1 MLSFPDRPLV
11 RMAVVAQP
19 ARGRTQTVL
28 ASGLDSRRARSGKTR
43 RDSGRSENLFALPC
57 DAGLCCPIHVSM
69 KRTHHCAQLSQT
81 DLGATVSLLGWVDT
95 IRDQGGII
103 FVDLRDRKGVTQ
115 IKLEPHDNVQLADQ
129 LKHLKTESVI
139 GITGEVVGRPAGT
152 ENKSLPTGHIEVVAS
167 SLEIYNISE
176 TPPFPLDDIGGDKV
190 NEDLRLTYR
199 YLDLRRPKMRKNL
212 QVRHKAAKS
221 IRDYFDSQEFIE
233 VETPALFKSTPEGA
247 REYLVPSRIHA
258 GQFYALSQSPQQ
270 FKQILMV
277 AGVEKYFQ
285 IARCFR
291 DEDLRSDRQM
301 EFTQVD
307 VEASFVTREDIY
319 ALFEGMLKKLWKD
332 ILGADI
338 PTPFRRMPFHE
349 AMNRFGV
356 DKPDVRFGLEL
367 VDFSETF
374 RNSAFKVFQ
383 STVAGGGVIKAV
395 NAKGL
400 ADLTQGELKSL
411 EEIAKSLGA
420 KGLAFIKVEGG
431 EWKSPIVKFFSE
443 AEKAALS
450 EQLGITEG
458 DMVFFAAAPWEKACA
473 ILGRLRLEAAQ
484 LLVKRGKLTIRHDD
498 WQFLWVIDFPLMS
511 HDEAENRYVATHHP
525 FTAPVPEDAALLD
538 SNPKAV
544 RGQHYDVVLN
554 GMELGGGSIRIH
566 QPALQKKVFEDVLK
580 IPADVVESRFGYM
593 LKAFTYGAPPHGG
606 IAFGLDRMCAL
617 LCGTTSIRD
626 VIAFPKTQ
634 KGQCLM
640 TQSPTPVTERQLKE
654 LHLNVVMPE

>member
-1 MLSFPDRPLV
+1 
-11 RMAVVAQP
+11 
-19 ARGRTQTVL
+19 
-28 ASGLDSRRARSGKTR
+28 
-43 RDSGRSENLFALPC
+43 
-57 DAGLCCPIHVSM
+57 M
-69 KRTHHCAQLSQT
+69 KRTHHCAQLT
-81 DLGATVSLLGWVDT
+81 PADLGASVTLSGWVDSV
-95 IRDQGGII
+95 RDHGGIVFI
-103 FVDLRDRKGVTQ
+103 DLRDRKGITQ
-115 IKLEPHDNVQLADQ
+115 VKFDPQDNAELGVQAG
-129 LKHLKTESVI
+129 HLKPESVI
-139 GITGEVVGRPAGT
+139 SIAGKVVPRPEGT
-152 ENKSLPTGHIEVVAS
+152 INATLPTGGIEIAANA
-167 SLEIYNISE
+167 LEVLNVSD
-176 TPPFPLDDIGGDKV
+176 TPPCPLDDIGGDKV

-212 QVRHKAAKS
+212 QVRHRAAKS

-307 VEASFVTREDIY
+307 VEASFIDREGIY
-319 ALFEGMLKKLWKD
+319 SLFEGMLKKVWKD
-332 ILGADI
+332 VLGHDL
-338 PTPFRRMPFHE
+338 PTPFPRMPYID
-349 AMNRFGV
+349 AMNRYGV
-356 DKPDVRFGLEL
+356 DKPDVRFGMEL
-367 VDFSETF
+367 VDFTELF
-374 RNSAFKVFQ
+374 KNSAFKVFA
-383 STVAGGGVIKAV
+383 STATGGGAIKAI

-400 ADLTQGELKSL
+400 ADLTQGEIKAL

-431 EWKSPIVKFFSE
+431 EWKSPIVKFFSD
-443 AEKAALS
+443 AEKAALTA
-450 EQLGITEG
+450 QLGLAEG
-458 DMVFFAAAPWEKACA
+458 DMLFFAAAPWEKACA
-473 ILGRLRLEAAQ
+473 ILGRIRLEAAA
-484 LLVKRGKLTIRHDD
+484 LLQKRGKLTIRADD
-498 WQFLWVIDFPLMS
+498 WQFLWVVDFPLMS
-511 HDEAENRYVATHHP
+511 YDEAENRYVATHHP
-525 FTAPVPEDAALLD
+525 FTAPVAEDAAYLD
-538 SNPKAV
+538 TDPKKV

-606 IAFGLDRMCAL
+606 IAFGLDRMVAL

-634 KGQCLM
+634 KGQDLM
-640 TQSPTPVTERQLKE
+640 AQSPTPVTAKQLKE
-654 LHLNVVMPE
+654 LHIATVMPE